1 MTKRPPGV
9 LTVAAVDG
17 VPERIRWRDRSY
29 VVERVLSRW
38 VESGAWWQVVARR
51 VGSATPAGSSEGAPL
66 SCTVWRVEARGGRGS
81 IIVDLAHEDGTDAWS
96 LVRLAD

>member
-17 VPERIRWRDRSY
+17 VPQRLRWRGCTY
-29 VVERVLSRW
+29 VVEHVLAQW
-38 VESGAWWQVVARR
+38 VESGAWWTSVARR
-51 VGSATPAGSSEGAPL
+51 VGVHAAEHVPL
-66 SCTVWRVEARGGRGS
+66 ACTVWRVEARGARGS
-81 IIVDLAHEDGTDAWS
+81 IVVDLAHDPDADHWS